1 MINVSVKMLNGDFL
15 SIQHKAS
22 RGFNDFVRT
31 VYDECPN
38 IPYGCLV
45 LKRMNRENDENKDE
59 KEEKQEKEEEKE
71 IEDVRDNDELFAFVD
86 TSRVRPVVEL
96 NGVVC
101 IAHDKEAGKVEKV
114 GKKEKKEKGEKG
126 EKKKKTEKTLLH
138 FYIKFISFKAVDDLE
153 DEYCYRSFF
162 QSDVFYDQTNRLF
175 ARKDTF
181 QDPTPQEASC
191 YFYERKPGPYR
202 PTSETKWFPTVKECL
217 ESVQNARFPQDEKT
231 LSTIHE
237 QIMEDLRHL

>member
-1 MINVSVKMLNGDFL
+1 MLNGDL
-15 SIQHKAS
+15 LAIQHKAS

-45 LKRMNRENDENKDE
+45 LKRMNCEEE
-59 KEEKQEKEEEKE
+59 KEEKEVEE
-71 IEDVRDNDELFAFVD
+71 VRDNDELFAFVD

-101 IAHDKEAGKVEKV
+101 IPHDGKV
-114 GKKEKKEKGEKG
+114 GKKEKKKEK
-126 EKKKKTEKTLLH
+126 EKKLLH
-138 FYIKFISFKAVDDLE
+138 FYIKFISFKPTENLQDDFE
-153 DEYCYRSFF
+153 EYCYRSFF

-175 ARKDTF
+175 ALKDTF
-181 QDPTPQEASC
+181 QDPTSHEVSY
-191 YFYERKPGPYR
+191 YFYERKPQPYR